1 MGRRVESESESLRRR
16 RMKKLFLRTLLAIL
30 AGMVGVVTMPLWPV
44 IFAAVIWNGIDDE
57 DEEGK

>member
-1 MGRRVESESESLRRR
+1 
-16 RMKKLFLRTLLAIL
+16 MKKLFLRTLLAIL